1 MSTKNGL
8 ILATLGALALMTGCA
23 TNSPTLV
30 GPSVEDVYNGVTQ
43 QGARD
48 TVRLVRE
55 GLRSQAA
62 AGTSDPVIPIRQPE
76 TVMPIWIPPYVD
88 KVTGRR
94 IAGHW
99 QYAVIEDSQWQ
110 LDY

>member
-1 MSTKNGL
+1 MSNKTVGAFAAL
-8 ILATLGALALMTGCA
+8 TALALLTGCA
-23 TNSPTLV
+23 SKGPTIV
-30 GPSVEDVYNGVTQ
+30 GPSIEEVYSGVTQ

-55 GLRSQAA
+55 GLQAQAA

-76 TVMPIWIPPYVD
+76 TVMPIWIPPYID
-88 KVTGRR
+88 KATGRR
-94 IAGHW
+94 VDGHW
-99 QYAVIEDSQWQ
+99 QYAVIKESQWQ